1 MEKMIEAASDL
12 HDLFDAMNGITTLGR
27 AERERLL
34 DMVAD
39 RAYPPR
45 RVEREAQ
52 SDDAAGTGGWY
63 RWENGSGRRWIAPAA
78 AAQGVRFESL
88 EEITASEPD
97 LAARIIE
104 RAGTAQ
110 KVALAEALD
119 GFARETIVLYVPR
132 GVRTG
137 GDFLLDAALSE
148 AGRLGAM
155 RVWTLL
161 EDDSEA
167 TFTLNLRS
175 GSGSGEI
182 LFLNPVTFVVGGN
195 ALLKAHEIQDFH
207 ENAFCIRDTTM
218 TIGADGS
225 VDWITAEVGS
235 ARSMAEL
242 TVNLVGDGAQA
253 RINGVF
259 FGNLDQRITM
269 NTRQNHYG
277 RNSYSSLLYK
287 GAVRDQAHATWT
299 GMIYVDPKATGT
311 DGYQKNDNL
320 VLAPEARVF
329 ARPGLEIVTNDVKC
343 SHGTTMTEIDR
354 NQVFYLTSRGIS
366 EEEARGLIIDGF
378 FGSILDSISSDPIR
392 ERIESHIHAK
402 LNRCERTVESR

>member
-12 HDLFDAMNGITTLGR
+12 HDLFDAMNGITTPGR

-119 GFARETIVLYVPR
+119 GFARETIVLYVPH

-218 TIGADGS
+218 TIGTDGS

-320 VLAPEARVF
+320 VLDPEARVF

>member
-27 AERERLL
+27 SERERLL

-88 EEITASEPD
+88 AEITASEPD

-218 TIGADGS
+218 TIGTDGS

-320 VLAPEARVF
+320 VLDPEARVF

>member
-218 TIGADGS
+218 TIGTDGS

-320 VLAPEARVF
+320 VLDPEARVF

>member
-1 MEKMIEAASDL
+1 MEKIIEAASDL
-12 HDLFDAMNGITTLGR
+12 RGLFDAMNGMTALGE

-34 DMVAD
+34 ETVAD

-45 RVEREAQ
+45 RAELVAR

-78 AAQGVRFESL
+78 AERGVRFESL
-88 EEITASEPD
+88 EELTASEPE

-104 RAGTAQ
+104 RVRAAR
-110 KVALAEALD
+110 KIALAAALD
-119 GFARETIVLYVPR
+119 GIARETVVLYVPR
-132 GVRTG
+132 GVRAR
-137 GDFLLDAALSE
+137 GDFLLDASLSE

-155 RVWTLL
+155 RVWALL

-175 GSGSGEI
+175 GSGSDEI
-182 LFLNPVTFVVGGN
+182 LFLNPVTLVVGEN
-195 ALLKAHEIQDFH
+195 ASLKAHEIQDFH
-207 ENAFCIRDTTM
+207 ANAFCIRDTTM
-218 TIGADGS
+218 AIGAGGAA
-225 VDWITAEVGS
+225 DWITAEVGS

-287 GAVRDQAHATWT
+287 GAVRDRAHATWT

-320 VLAPEARVF
+320 VLDPEARVF

-392 ERIESHIHAK
+392 DRIQSHIHAK
-402 LNRCERTVESR
+402 LNRCERMVESR

>member
-88 EEITASEPD
+88 EEITASKPD

-218 TIGADGS
+218 TIGTNGS

-320 VLAPEARVF
+320 VLDPEARVF

>member
-45 RVEREAQ
+45 RAEREAQ

-88 EEITASEPD
+88 EEITASKPD

-218 TIGADGS
+218 TIGTDGS

-287 GAVRDQAHATWT
+287 GAVRDRAHATWT

-320 VLAPEARVF
+320 VLDPEARVF

>member
-39 RAYPPR
+39 RAYPLR

-320 VLAPEARVF
+320 VLDPEARVF